1 MPSSTESL
9 ASTGFPVPRTREPRG
24 VAGPGEITAWATYDF
39 ASNAFNTVI
48 VTFIFSRYFQSVVA
62 PDEVTG
68 GFMWTRAVNV
78 SAIIVALCMP
88 VMGAIA
94 DFSGRKKQLLGWTTS
109 GAILLCAALYFVQP
123 GMLIV
128 AMVTFIAANVLFE
141 AAAVFYNGLLPELTS
156 PRKMGRVSGFGWA
169 LGYAGGL
176 LCLVLALGVW
186 SLWLP
191 ETDHLN
197 VRATSLLAAAWYLV
211 FALPLFLFVR
221 ERQRRRSASFRM
233 YVAAGFRR
241 VRGTFRELRVYREVA
256 KLLLARL
263 VYNDGLVVIFSFASI
278 YVGSVYGLDMG
289 EIIVMGIALNVAAGV
304 GALAFGFVNDRIG
317 GKRTIAITLVVLSA
331 GTLLGAWA
339 PDVRTFWVA
348 AILVGLM
355 VGPNQSASRAM
366 LATFTPDRKQGEF
379 FGFFAFS
386 GKLASVAGPLMYG
399 EVLIA
404 TGSFRL
410 AMGSIIL
417 FFIVGFALLMLVDE
431 ERGIHMATKLTME
444 GEADGPAAGGTTCH
458 RTVDASRTGLP
469 PAGEGPGGVWP
480 DSCCWPNG
488 WTSGPARSWGAW

>member
-1 MPSSTESL
+1 MPTSTESR
-9 ASTGFPVPRTREPRG
+9 ASTGLSSPRIREPRG
-24 VAGPGEITAWATYDF
+24 VAGRGEIAAWATYDF

-62 PDEVTG
+62 PDEMSGLVW
-68 GFMWTRAVNV
+68 WTRAVNI
-78 SAIIVALCMP
+78 SAIVVALCMP

-94 DFSGRKKQLLGWTTS
+94 DFSGRKKQWLGWTTA
-109 GAILLCAALYFVQP
+109 GAILLCAALYSVQP
-123 GMLIV
+123 GMLV
-128 AMVTFIAANVLFE
+128 EGMVIFIAANVLFE
-141 AAAVFYNGLLPELTS
+141 AAAVFYNGLLPELAS
-156 PRKMGRVSGFGWA
+156 PRTMGRVSGIGWA

-176 LCLVLALGVW
+176 SCLVLALGFW
-186 SLWLP
+186 GLWLP
-191 ETDHLN
+191 ATDHVN
-197 VRATSLLAAAWYLV
+197 VRATALLAAGWYLV
-211 FALPLFLFVR
+211 FAAPLFLFVR
-221 ERQRRRSASFRM
+221 ERQRRRSASIGV
-233 YVAAGFRR
+233 YVTAGFRR
-241 VRGTFRELRVYREVA
+241 VRRTFRELRVYREVA

-278 YVGSVYGLDMG
+278 YVGTVYGLDMG

-339 PDVRTFWVA
+339 PDVRIFWVA

-399 EVLIA
+399 LVA
-404 TGSFRL
+404 QMTGSIRL

-417 FFIVGFALLMLVDE
+417 FFIVGLVLLMLVDE
-431 ERGIHMATKLTME
+431 ERGIHMATKLTLE
-444 GEADGPAAGGTTCH
+444 GGPAGPKPGVTT
-458 RTVDASRTGLP
+458 
-469 PAGEGPGGVWP
+469 
-480 DSCCWPNG
+480 
-488 WTSGPARSWGAW
+488 